1 MAGLINEQMQSQGDQ
16 TADQIPM
23 NAEMGSEPDEDE
35 INLDDPKLNEAVE
48 YLQDVLYDKAAAKDI
63 SEQLKIAPNIVDAL
77 ANIAYDITSI
87 VDEKTRGEVPD
98 ELLAPLAMIV
108 LQEIIEIAE
117 ATGIDPAPEDV
128 ASAFKQMILRYL
140 QEQGADTTQLDQAMN
155 QVDPALFR
163 QAAEEKTEEV

>member
-1 MAGLINEQMQSQGDQ
+1 MAGLISEQMQGQRQ

-23 NAEMGSEPDEDE
+23 DSEAGAGDEDE

-63 SEQLKIAPNIVDAL
+63 SQQLKSAPNIVDAL
-77 ANIAYDITSI
+77 SNIAYDITGI
-87 VDEKTRGEVPD
+87 LDEKTNGEVPD

-108 LQEIIEIAE
+108 MQEIIEIAE

-140 QEQGADTTQLDQAMN
+140 QEQGADTSQLDQAMS
-155 QVDPALFR
+155 QVDPTVFR
-163 QAAEEKTEEV
+163 QAAEENTEEV